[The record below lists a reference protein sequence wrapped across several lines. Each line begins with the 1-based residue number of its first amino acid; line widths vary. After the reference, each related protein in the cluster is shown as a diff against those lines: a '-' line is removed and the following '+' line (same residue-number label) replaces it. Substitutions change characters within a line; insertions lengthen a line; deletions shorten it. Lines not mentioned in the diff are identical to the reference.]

1 MHDDLHESADA
12 LYSLISD
19 FLRQQPRDM
28 SLTSVSTLSTLRMY
42 GPQRITVL
50 AGTQGVTQP
59 SMTALVGALEK
70 TGHVRRRHDP
80 ADGRATLVELT
91 DTGLDYSTQ
100 RRRRGT
106 ERIAELISAL
116 PPGQRQAL
124 LDATPAIQQLDDLS
138 REASAAAP
146 AK

>member
-28 SLTSVSTLSTLRMY
+28 SLTSVSTLSTLRMH
-42 GPQRITVL
+42 GPQRITAL
-50 AGTQGVTQP
+50 AGIQGVTQP
-59 SMTALVGALEK
+59 SMTALVGSLEK
-70 TGHVRRRHDP
+70 SGHVRRRHDP

-91 DTGLDYSTQ
+91 DAGLEYST
-100 RRRRGT
+100 RRRERGT
-106 ERIAELISAL
+106 ERIGDLIARL
-116 PPGQRQAL
+116 PDDLRTAL
-124 LDATPAIQQLDDLS
+124 LDATPAIRQLDELS
-138 REASAAAP
+138 RRSAADTV